1 MRRIF
6 ILTLLAACFIPLFSQ
21 TITQTRAYKYTT
33 FVAVDNS
40 YNEIQTENIGGVIVF
55 SEASGMQFI
64 SVTIGDEVVFN
75 GQIKNIKHNQA
86 NNNEQTNVYLFV
98 MEFEGRNV
106 PLQLFETFDL
116 SWSSIVP
123 KEYFLAV
130 HSALNGEYVQ
140 GQAFRGISIIK

>member
-1 MRRIF
+1 MHRVIIITIF
-6 ILTLLAACFIPLFSQ
+6 AACFISLFSQ

-64 SVTIGDEVVFN
+64 SVTIGDDVVFN
-75 GQIKNIKHNQA
+75 GQIQNAKHNPI
-86 NNNEQTNVYLFV
+86 NNKEQTNVYLFV
-98 MEFEGRNV
+98 MEFEGHKI
-106 PLQLFETFDL
+106 PLQLFECFDL
-116 SWSSIVP
+116 SLSSIVP

-130 HSALNGEYVQ
+130 HSAIDGEYVQ
-140 GQAFRGISIIK
+140 GQAFRGISRIK